1 MPPDR
6 GRNLAQREGGQGRN
20 AQCLL
25 RPLCSCCCVPGLK
38 EQEAGGEG
46 AQGMQQVEQ
55 RVWQRA
61 YLQGQGRPFSS
72 VPSRW
77 RREGCR
83 RHSAD
88 LRKRARKQVRLPV
101 LHSHLLCGTGQRL
114 PPERGTGQRPLRE
127 CREAEVRPCRL
138 CAVGHTGGL
147 LVKADCHLP
156 LLRED
161 RASPTSSLLRG
172 PPHSSRP
179 LWGP

>member
-77 RREGCR
+77 RGRAA
-83 RHSAD
+83 AD
-88 LRKRARKQVRLPV
+88 IQQICGKEPGSK
-101 LHSHLLCGTGQRL
+101 SDCLCSIHTY
-114 PPERGTGQRPLRE
+114 
-127 CREAEVRPCRL
+127 
-138 CAVGHTGGL
+138 CAVQDRGFPPNVVQDSAPSGSAEKPRC
-147 LVKADCHLP
+147 VPADCVP
-156 LLRED
+156 
-161 RASPTSSLLRG
+161 
-172 PPHSSRP
+172 
-179 LWGP
+179 WGTQEVCWSKQTVIFPC

>member
-6 GRNLAQREGGQGRN
+6 GCNLAQREGGQGRN

-46 AQGMQQVEQ
+46 AQGMQLVEQ

-61 YLQGQGRPFSS
+61 HLQGQGRPFSS

-77 RREGCR
+77 RREGCC

-88 LRKRARKQVRLPV
+88 LQKEPGSK
-101 LHSHLLCGTGQRL
+101 SDCLCSIHTYCAIQD
-114 PPERGTGQRPLRE
+114 RGFP
-127 CREAEVRPCRL
+127 
-138 CAVGHTGGL
+138 
-147 LVKADCHLP
+147 
-156 LLRED
+156 
-161 RASPTSSLLRG
+161 
-172 PPHSSRP
+172 
-179 LWGP
+179 